1 MFMLYIHI
9 YAYVTYAHIH
19 IYIVTDNGPPIMQ
32 PSIFIKLMIEGYV
45 HSVDNY
51 N

>member
-1 MFMLYIHI
+1 MHI
-9 YAYVTYAHIH
+9 YIF
-19 IYIVTDNGPPIMQ
+19 IVTDNGPPIMQ

-45 HSVDNY
+45 HSIDNY